1 MKDISHI
8 RNDLYEYYLEA
19 ANEILNGSFKHKLD
33 FVKPEL
39 LAKNIAC
46 AMLDCA
52 VTTTLTVIGAHT
64 LTVLRK

>member
-39 LAKNIAC
+39 LAKKYC
-46 AMLDCA
+46 
-52 VTTTLTVIGAHT
+52 
-64 LTVLRK
+64 LRDAGLCGLQPL